1 MERQNDGGSRSC
13 APDRAAGLT
22 ERAIRAAAL
31 TGASEP
37 MCYTAAGTDR
47 AASWPVIKGKMNQQ
61 AFTFE
66 SWAVTHQGC
75 VRELNEDRFLMEP
88 GIGLW
93 LVADGMGGHDA
104 GEVASSGIVE
114 QMATIGVSSSAS
126 DQHAR
131 FVDRLTRANK
141 VLQAYSTERHG
152 ATVGSTIAALLAFDG
167 QYTCMWMGD
176 SRVYQVRRGKLRQIS
191 RDHSEVQ
198 ELVEQGVLTKEE
210 ARNWPR
216 RNVITRAVG
225 VQPELDI
232 DVVYGA
238 MEDNDTYLL
247 CSDGL
252 TAHATDDDILEAVNG
267 RRAREACEILLELTL
282 SRGGTDNV
290 TVVIVQ
296 CRNPDATIPVGTD
309 GLPEA

>member
-1 MERQNDGGSRSC
+1 
-13 APDRAAGLT
+13 
-22 ERAIRAAAL
+22 
-31 TGASEP
+31 
-37 MCYTAAGTDR
+37 
-47 AASWPVIKGKMNQQ
+47 MNQQ
-61 AFTFE
+61 AFKFE

-75 VRELNEDRFLMEP
+75 VRELNEDRYLMEP
-88 GIGLW
+88 SIGLW

-104 GEVASSGIVE
+104 GEIASSGIVE

-131 FVDRLTRANK
+131 FVDRLTRANRQ
-141 VLQAYSTERHG
+141 LQLYSEKRNG
-152 ATVGSTIAALLAFDG
+152 ATVGSTIAALLAYEG
-167 QYTCMWMGD
+167 QYTCLWMGD
-176 SRVYQVRRGKLRQIS
+176 SRVYLIRRGKLRQVS

-198 ELVEQGVLTKEE
+198 ELVEQGVLSPEE

-225 VQPELDI
+225 VSPELDI
-232 DVVYGA
+232 EVVYGA

-252 TAHATDDDILEAVNG
+252 TAHCTDADILEAVNG
-267 RRAREACEILLELTL
+267 RRAKEACEILLELTL
-282 SRGGTDNV
+282 ARGGTDNV

-296 CRNPDATIPVGTD
+296 CRNPDATIPVD
-309 GLPEA
+309 SDSLPQA